1 MMKEVIRDIASGS
14 LPLIGT
20 LAFVAAF
27 VLIVIRVAFMT
38 KTEIKHV
45 ENLPLEDEMDA
56 LNTSGGNDSQK
67 SSGNGIPIPAL

>member
-38 KTEIKHV
+38 KTEITHI

-56 LNTSGGNDSQK
+56 FNRSDGDNSQN
-67 SSGNGIPIPAL
+67 SSGNGMPLPAL